1 MACIF
6 CRIVSGEVNV
16 DIVEETN
23 NFIAFRDVN
32 PVAPTHVLVVPKQ
45 HIDSPISLQA
55 LGGEALQ
62 EMFQLIDKI
71 AKKENIKKSGYRLIL
86 NNGKDA
92 GQEINHLHFHVIG
105 GRKMGRLG

>member
-1 MACIF
+1 
-6 CRIVSGEVNV
+6 
-16 DIVEETN
+16 
-23 NFIAFRDVN
+23 
-32 PVAPTHVLVVPKQ
+32 VLLVPKQ
-45 HIDSPISLQA
+45 HIESPISLQA

-71 AKKENIKKSGYRLIL
+71 AKKENIEKSGYRLIL

-92 GQEINHLHFHVIG
+92 GQEINHLHFHIIG

>member
-1 MACIF
+1 MTCIF
-6 CRIVSGEVNV
+6 CRIVSGEVNA

-32 PVAPTHVLVVPKQ
+32 PVAPTHVLLVPKQ
-45 HIDSPISLQA
+45 HIESPISLQA
-55 LGGEALQ
+55 LGGEQ

-71 AKKENIKKSGYRLIL
+71 AKKENIEKSGYRLIL

-92 GQEINHLHFHVIG
+92 GQEINHLHFHIIG